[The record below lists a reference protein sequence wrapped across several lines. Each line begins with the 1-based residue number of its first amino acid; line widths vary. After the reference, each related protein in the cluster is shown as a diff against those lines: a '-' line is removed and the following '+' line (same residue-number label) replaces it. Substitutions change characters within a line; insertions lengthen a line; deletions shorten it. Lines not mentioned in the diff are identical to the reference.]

1 MGAKSGSEKKVD
13 DVAPSMVDNRSSQ
26 IVVCTRNAKMMM
38 MMVMGDDDFGDEM
51 NTVVGG
57 KEGRA
62 YFLLRPF

>member
-1 MGAKSGSEKKVD
+1 VGPKKVD
-13 DVAPSMVDNRSSQ
+13 DGAPSIVDNRCSQ

-38 MMVMGDDDFGDEM
+38 MMMMGDDDFGDEM
-51 NTVVGG
+51 NTVGG

>member
-1 MGAKSGSEKKVD
+1 MGPKKKVD
-13 DVAPSMVDNRSSQ
+13 DGAPSMVDNRSSQ

-38 MMVMGDDDFGDEM
+38 MCDDDFGDEM

-57 KEGRA
+57 KEGSA